1 MTGRTRGRGMTWFAI
16 AILLLDGVGLVAAGV
31 MMHHRGLLIGGMIC
45 LLVAVG
51 VFLMW
56 QRQQRLMAEL
66 AAARAELASEARS
79 LRDIVRSDGPRS

>member
-1 MTGRTRGRGMTWFAI
+1 MTWFAI
-16 AILLLDGVGLVAAGV
+16 SVLVLDGVGLVVAGV

-56 QRQQRLMAEL
+56 QRQQRLMAEV

-79 LRDIVRSDGPRS
+79 LRTLVRSDTDTP